1 MYIEG
6 LDELDNKIIEVVKE
20 NARLTYS
27 EIGEKVGV
35 PRISV
40 KKRME
45 ALEEKG
51 IIQGYKAVIDSTKL
65 PEGVRFI
72 LDLETT
78 PECFEDIVEGLSRS
92 KYIRQIYGVSGD
104 CAIHATGFVSNS
116 RNLQIFANA
125 LYREA
130 KRGIRRMSYKTVLS
144 TLMDIDGGVDY
155 VAENFNIQMEK
166 PVIKCIHSDK
176 NNQCIKERC
185 PFHE

>member
-35 PRISV
+35 SRISV

-65 PEGVRFI
+65 SEGVRFI

-78 PECFEDIVEGLSRS
+78 PECFKDIVEGLSRS
-92 KYIRQIYGVSGD
+92 KYIRQIYGVWS
-104 CAIHATGFVSNS
+104 A
-116 RNLQIFANA
+116 
-125 LYREA
+125 
-130 KRGIRRMSYKTVLS
+130 
-144 TLMDIDGGVDY
+144 
-155 VAENFNIQMEK
+155 
-166 PVIKCIHSDK
+166 
-176 NNQCIKERC
+176 
-185 PFHE
+185 

>member
-35 PRISV
+35 SRISV

-65 PEGVRFI
+65 SEGVRFI

-78 PECFEDIVEGLSRS
+78 PECFEDING
-92 KYIRQIYGVSGD
+92 Y
-104 CAIHATGFVSNS
+104 
-116 RNLQIFANA
+116 
-125 LYREA
+125 
-130 KRGIRRMSYKTVLS
+130 
-144 TLMDIDGGVDY
+144 
-155 VAENFNIQMEK
+155 
-166 PVIKCIHSDK
+166 
-176 NNQCIKERC
+176 
-185 PFHE
+185 

>member
-65 PEGVRFI
+65 SEGVRFI

-78 PECFEDIVEGLSRS
+78 PECFENIVEGLSRS
-92 KYIRQIYGVSGD
+92 KYIRQIYGVWS
-104 CAIHATGFVSNS
+104 A
-116 RNLQIFANA
+116 
-125 LYREA
+125 
-130 KRGIRRMSYKTVLS
+130 
-144 TLMDIDGGVDY
+144 
-155 VAENFNIQMEK
+155 
-166 PVIKCIHSDK
+166 
-176 NNQCIKERC
+176 
-185 PFHE
+185 